1 MNRSTELD
9 FDQRISDWL
18 EDDPNLAPR
27 QAIETV
33 LAAYPSISQRRP
45 MGLPRRLT
53 TMTMPTRLATAAV
66 IGVLAVG
73 GAYYLSQPA
82 QPAVGPPAPT
92 SSASPTPAPTSQAP
106 ATSAA
111 ETGSGSAHY
120 EITGPDAA
128 SGDAT
133 FASGALD
140 TSSDAFSQIARF
152 QDGSLVI
159 KIKFPPPGC
168 DIPTCGTVDI
178 NTATGGMHADGC
190 TWDTASLTADGAT
203 GTVECTNAVNP
214 ANPTTPNRVTITFT
228 YQDPSGGQ
236 SGPRFA
242 GQLTRTRVGSGRSTR
257 SSGAGAGS
265 PPSSS

>member
-1 MNRSTELD
+1 MNRSTETD
-9 FDQRISDWL
+9 FDPRIADWL

-33 LAAYPSISQRRP
+33 LAAYPSIPQRRP

-53 TMTMPTRLATAAV
+53 TMTMPIRLATAAV
-66 IGVLAVG
+66 VGVLAVG

-92 SSASPTPAPTSQAP
+92 SSASPSPAPTPQVS
-106 ATSAA
+106 ATPDAA
-111 ETGSGSAHY
+111 ESGSGSALY
-120 EITGPDAA
+120 EIIGPDAA

-133 FASGALD
+133 FASSTLD
-140 TSSDAFSQIARF
+140 TSSDAFSQVVRF

-159 KIKFPPPGC
+159 KIKFPPKGC

-178 NTATGGMHADGC
+178 NTATVGMHADGC
-190 TWDTASLTADGAT
+190 TWDTASLTTDGAT

-214 ANPTTPNRVTITFT
+214 ANPTTPNGVTITFT
-228 YQDPSGGQ
+228 YQDPS
-236 SGPRFA
+236 A
-242 GQLTRTRVGSGRSTR
+242 GQ
-257 SSGAGAGS
+257 
-265 PPSSS
+265 

>member
-33 LAAYPSISQRRP
+33 LAAYPSIPQRRP

-53 TMTMPTRLATAAV
+53 TMTMPIRLATAAV
-66 IGVLAVG
+66 VGVLAVG

-92 SSASPTPAPTSQAP
+92 SSASPSPAPTSQPP

-111 ETGSGSAHY
+111 EAGSGSAHY

-133 FASGALD
+133 FASSSLD
-140 TSSDAFSQIARF
+140 TSSDAFSQIVLF

-168 DIPTCGTVDI
+168 DIPTLWDGRYQHRHRRACTLSP
-178 NTATGGMHADGC
+178 GC
-190 TWDTASLTADGAT
+190 TWDMASLSADGAT

-228 YQDPSGGQ
+228 YQDPS
-236 SGPRFA
+236 A
-242 GQLTRTRVGSGRSTR
+242 GQ
-257 SSGAGAGS
+257 
-265 PPSSS
+265 